1 MIDMSFIGKNGFII
15 QYEDIISLWGYNAL
29 LQLKE
34 KNLID
39 RESTTDSLLLDY
51 FNRNEENPF
60 AYIKHKYGICFPI
73 DAMYK
78 SEKALR
84 PNMLYAFKLLD
95 AAFRNGIKELYIYSN
110 KPSSIIERYM
120 KNELPDVPIKFARGD
135 IVPVIK
141 QHPNC
146 TFLTSSVDN
155 IRRIESAKSIPPFA
169 LTIVDTFMYVS
180 PVVTEEFTKS
190 LREKGVFVGFTGIM
204 SAGLIP

>member
-29 LQLKE
+29 LELKE

-51 FNRNEENPF
+51 FNREIENPF
-60 AYIKHKYGICFPI
+60 EYISSKYHIDFPI
-73 DAMYK
+73 DSMYK
-78 SEKALR
+78 SKKVLR
-84 PNMLYAFKLLD
+84 PNMMYAFKIFH
-95 AAFRNGIKELYIYSN
+95 AAYENGIKKLCIYSN
-110 KPSSIIERYM
+110 TRSGIIYDYI
-120 KNELPDVPIKFARGD
+120 KNEMPDIPIEYSYGD

-141 QHPNC
+141 HHPNC
-146 TFLTSSVDN
+146 TFLTSNTNN
-155 IRRIESAKSIPPFA
+155 IRKFISKDIPPFA

-180 PVVTEEFTKS
+180 PVVTDSFIKQ
-190 LREKGVFVGFTGIM
+190 LREKGVYVGFTNIM